1 MNGQTEPQ
9 RTELPYSAQQAIL
22 TLNHPDVA
30 GYIPEML
37 GVYVSHIKESN
48 DDLEAIY
55 RHVTQECDWCKT
67 EFASRKKFK
76 DSFQE

>member
-1 MNGQTEPQ
+1 MKNQDKK
-9 RTELPYSAQQAIL
+9 TELPYSAQQALL

-30 GYIPEML
+30 GYVPEML
-37 GVYVSHIKESN
+37 GVYVTHTKKSA
-48 DDLEAIY
+48 DDLEVVY

-67 EFASRKKFK
+67 EFASRKKYK